1 MLFAT
6 PYSDFGESGA
16 SFNRKFEQNLKCHFE
31 EGNTSLIRAGS
42 LAVFMPHTSGAIT

>member
-16 SFNRKFEQNLKCHFE
+16 SFNRKFEQKLKCHFE
-31 EGNTSLIRAGS
+31 EGKIRAGT
-42 LAVFMPHTSGAIT
+42 LAVFMPHVSAAIT

>member
-6 PYSDFGESGA
+6 PFGESGA
-16 SFNRKFEQNLKCHFE
+16 SFNRKFEQKLKCHFE

-42 LAVFMPHTSGAIT
+42 LAVHMLHTSAAIT